1 MVIVLKISINILL
14 CVLFFFSCSPKKD
27 KGVVTYTDFPQEKE
41 LKAET
46 IVLDTAIF
54 KFPFRVQI
62 ERDRAVVMDLHN
74 PDYYVHLF
82 QYPGFQYL
90 ASVGKRGDSPTDMLS
105 IENIQYFEHAFW
117 TLDSNKRELTGFL
130 LSSSNDSL
138 LRDEVVTLGEDVLRP
153 LDFTIY
159 NDTTFIVPDYSGEN
173 RFCWV
178 NRKGKLL
185 RKTGTIPTIN
195 EEALKN
201 AKPAL
206 AQAWRSFIDYN
217 PQNGI
222 LVATTQ
228 LGEVLEIYNLKDNTH
243 VTLIGEHGEP
253 KFKISEGYGI
263 PTGILGFCDVQV
275 TGNAIYAVFDG
286 TTFKE
291 LVQSQGKL
299 PDGGKYI
306 YVFSLKGEPLCKYT
320 LDRHLNGIWVDEA
333 TKTII
338 GTDVN
343 SDQPIVKF
351 RF

>member
-1 MVIVLKISINILL
+1 MKISISIIL
-14 CVLFFFSCSPKKD
+14 CIFFFFSCSSKKNNEETAY
-27 KGVVTYTDFPQEKE
+27 KDFPQEKE

-62 ERDRAVVMDLHN
+62 EGDRAVVMDLHN
-74 PDYYVHLF
+74 ADYYVHLF
-82 QYPGFQYL
+82 EYPSFRYL
-90 ASVGKRGDSPTDMLS
+90 TSVAKRGESPTDMLS
-105 IENIQYFEHAFW
+105 VDKILYLNRRVW

-159 NDTTFIVPDYSGEN
+159 DDTTFITTDYTGEN

-178 NRKGKLL
+178 NHKGKLL

-195 EEALKN
+195 EEALKS

-206 AQAWRSFIDYN
+206 AQAWRTFIDYN
-217 PQNGI
+217 PKNGV
-222 LVATTQ
+222 LAAVTQ
-228 LGEVLEIYNLKDNTH
+228 LGEVLEIYNLKDNTR
-243 VTLIGEHGEP
+243 VTLVGENGEP
-253 KFKISEGYGI
+253 KFKIAEGYGV
-263 PTGILGFCDVQV
+263 PTGILGFCDVKV
-275 TGNAIYAVFDG
+275 TDNAIYAVFDG

-291 LVQSQGKL
+291 LIQSQGKA

-320 LDRHLNGIWVDEA
+320 LDRHLNGIWVDET

-343 SDQPIVKF
+343 NDQPIVRF